1 MGTMPR
7 RPRRTIAYEDTGL
20 EGVEQRASL
29 RELKRRLAPADVLV
43 VDPEIPGLA
52 LAAGLA
58 ERGVRVAALV
68 ANFDDRSDPVKEGY
82 EAADIAALGL
92 NHFAGTGG
100 FDTRRARE
108 HLLGRLA
115 IAPEPARVVRLTA
128 TIATLVDAKD
138 YSTVSISGGADHK
151 ALLVVLGS
159 GGLAAAVRGD
169 DRRAVSLQGPLSAR
183 LACVPGLIRSIA
195 SALARMDAE
204 GVRDLGR
211 LSRVARAAAVQA
223 TRCRRTTKRSLPTAS
238 QSPSTQAPAVVLV
251 AACVATVRRVE
262 ANRSLINAVR
272 AARVDSQTVR
282 TMLLTVA
289 VFRIPC
295 LAALEN

>member
-1 MGTMPR
+1 MSLDAGRGLGTMPR

-211 LSRVARAAAVQA
+211 LSRVARAAALGSGSA
-223 TRCRRTTKRSLPTAS
+223 GTTRAVMLQRSPTK
-238 QSPSTQAPAVVLV
+238 LV
-251 AACVATVRRVE
+251 AAMCVLVIAWC
-262 ANRSLINAVR
+262 IWR
-272 AARVDSQTVR
+272 A
-282 TMLLTVA
+282 L
-289 VFRIPC
+289 
-295 LAALEN
+295 